1 VAVLRGKRD
10 EQGWRVPRP
19 GTIAAKIYALAKTGL
34 STREIAD
41 KLGRGRNNVGVH
53 LFKIKRP
60 GRSNPLGNA
69 WRKKQPG
76 ERKPILPEE
85 GYVRKI
91 AGAMGLPLTQARA
104 LVSSQR

>member
-1 VAVLRGKRD
+1 VAALRGKRD

-60 GRSNPLGNA
+60 DRGNQLGNA
-69 WRKKQPG
+69 WRKKQQG
-76 ERKPILPEE
+76 ARKPIPPEE
-85 GYVRKI
+85 AYVRKV
-91 AGAMGLPLTQARA
+91 ATAMGLPLTQART